1 MGSLGQMLFWSC
13 FCYTSSFALNY
24 FSWKV
29 LAWVYLLF
37 EKDATLNPN
46 RNECCT
52 FFSSWIMNV
61 LGFAEKIRS
70 AAQSFTLRFGE
81 LFAKPHIKCTNCDC
95 DIDISNVSSVNYLV
109 ISLWPLYVFFALSFD
124 WPSLNFENVILDIIS
139 IKHSDPA
146 QVGKLCRSFS
156 LNLMSCL

>member
-1 MGSLGQMLFWSC
+1 MGSMGQMLYWSC

-24 FSWKV
+24 FSLKV

-37 EKDATLNPN
+37 ANDATLNPN
-46 RNECCT
+46 RNEWCT

-109 ISLWPLYVFFALSFD
+109 MSLWPLCHLIG
-124 WPSLNFENVILDIIS
+124 PHFENEVKSFPTKLTFFKWPTKFSYLCWIS
-139 IKHSDPA
+139 KM
-146 QVGKLCRSFS
+146 FF
-156 LNLMSCL
+156 